1 MSGGMLKR
9 ILLVLEHLL
18 PLDSLVEMQHSPFW
32 CAQVIGGWIMCMA
45 LWGGQR
51 GRKGKSKARR
61 ETDAGR
67 KGGSGERG

>member
-32 CAQVIGGWIMCMA
+32 CAQAIGGWIMCMA
-45 LWGGQR
+45 LWGG
-51 GRKGKSKARR
+51 
-61 ETDAGR
+61 
-67 KGGSGERG
+67 